1 MIGVQAGEL
10 HAGEE
15 LFLEELQFPFE
26 SVEGFVAES
35 AKIVAVELREEG
47 FAAAEFTRSSE

>member
-1 MIGVQAGEL
+1 MIGVQAGER

-15 LFLEELQFPFE
+15 LFLEELQFLFE
-26 SVEGFVAES
+26 SVEGVVAES
-35 AKIVAVELREEG
+35 SKIVAVELPEEG